1 MNNTMKS
8 KSMST
13 PEKAAASRAM
23 EMLFPETERLYTDQY
38 SKEFL
43 TGFNSFFLNIM
54 KHEGVRNWWM
64 NLMEKVGPGIYG
76 GIISRTKYMDDV
88 LEAAIANKFDAV
100 VNLGGGYD
108 TKCLRFDFKGLEY
121 YHVDQKP
128 VMDNYKNIMSGL
140 EGGIPPHVRF
150 VPIDFN
156 TQNLGDELVKAGYD
170 KDKRTLFLWEG
181 VTQYITLEAVTGTL
195 EYIASCSKGSQIVFT
210 YVLKSLF
217 ISSESFPEYQT
228 TIKLAK
234 RVGEE
239 WITGLES
246 EKMSAFIEQCGLA
259 LIEDVGNTDY
269 KKRYFEPI
277 GREMAIMPIE
287 RIAYAEVK
295 E

>member
-1 MNNTMKS
+1 M
-8 KSMST
+8 
-13 PEKAAASRAM
+13 EKA
-23 EMLFPETERLYTDQY
+23 
-38 SKEFL
+38 
-43 TGFNSFFLNIM
+43 
-54 KHEGVRNWWM
+54 
-64 NLMEKVGPGIYG
+64 GPGIYG

-140 EGGIPPHVRF
+140 EGGIPAHVRF

-181 VTQYITLEAVTGTL
+181 VTQYITLEAVVGTL
-195 EYIASCSKGSQIVFT
+195 EYIASCLKGSQVVFT
-210 YVLKSLF
+210 YVPKSLF
-217 ISSESFPEYQT
+217 TSSESFPEYQK
-228 TIKLAK
+228 ILKLAK

-246 EKMSAFIEQCGLA
+246 EKISEFIEQCGLA

>member
-1 MNNTMKS
+1 MKS

-13 PEKAAASRAM
+13 PEKAASSRAM
-23 EMLFPETERLYTDQY
+23 EMLFPEKDRLYIDQY

-43 TGFNSFFLNIM
+43 TGFNRFFINIM
-54 KHEGVRNWWM
+54 KYKGVRNWMM
-64 NLMEKVGPGIYG
+64 NLMEKAGPGIYG
-76 GIISRTKYMDDV
+76 GFISRTKYMDDV
-88 LEAAIANKFDAV
+88 MEAAIANEFDAV

-121 YHVDQKP
+121 YHVDQKS
-128 VMDNYKNIMSGL
+128 VMNNYKKIMSGL
-140 EGGIPPHVRF
+140 EGGIPGHVKF

-181 VTQYITLEAVTGTL
+181 VTQYITLEAVVDTL
-195 EYIASCSKGSQIVFT
+195 EFIASCLKGSQVVFT
-210 YVLKSLF
+210 YVPKSLF
-217 ISSESFPEYQT
+217 TSSETFPEYRKV
-228 TIKLAK
+228 IKMAK

-246 EKMSAFIEQCGLA
+246 EKISAFLEECGLV

-269 KKRYFEPI
+269 KRRYFEPI
-277 GREMAIMPIE
+277 GREMTIMPIE

>member
-1 MNNTMKS
+1 MKS

-43 TGFNSFFLNIM
+43 TGSNRFFLNIM
-54 KHEGVRNWWM
+54 KHEGVRNWMM
-64 NLMEKVGPGIYG
+64 NLMEKAGPGIYG

-88 LEAAIANKFDAV
+88 LEAAIADKFDVV

-128 VMDNYKNIMSGL
+128 VMDNYKNVMSGL
-140 EGGIPPHVRF
+140 EGGIPAHVKF

-170 KDKRTLFLWEG
+170 KDKKTLFLWEG
-181 VTQYITLEAVTGTL
+181 VTQYITLEAVSGTL
-195 EYIASCSKGSQIVFT
+195 EYIASCLKGSQVVFT
-210 YVLKSLF
+210 YVPKSLF
-217 ISSESFPEYQT
+217 TSSESFPEYRKV
-228 TIKLAK
+228 IKLIK
-234 RVGEE
+234 KGGEE
-239 WITGLES
+239 WITGLEP
-246 EKMSAFIEQCGLA
+246 EKMSAYLEQCGLT
-259 LIEDVGNTDY
+259 LVEDVGNTDY

-277 GREMAIMPIE
+277 GREMDIMPIE